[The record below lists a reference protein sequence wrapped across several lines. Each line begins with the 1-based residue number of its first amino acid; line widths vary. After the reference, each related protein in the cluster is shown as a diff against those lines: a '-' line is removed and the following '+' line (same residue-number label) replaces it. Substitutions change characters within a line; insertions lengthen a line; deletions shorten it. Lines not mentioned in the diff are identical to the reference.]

1 MIPQPD
7 RSLTQLP
14 CLLCRESRPQPVKLK
29 YEVFVCTA
37 SQRPYAL
44 EVWRLL
50 DPGGLIIEPCKL
62 HARLVNVPPPNSK
75 TLSLACT
82 LGAAVS
88 EERSVFPLAIIADDR
103 LDVGS
108 LISSHY
114 PCMPRPSSCMS
125 VDEL

>member
-1 MIPQPD
+1 M
-7 RSLTQLP
+7 
-14 CLLCRESRPQPVKLK
+14 KLK

-50 DPGGLIIEPCKL
+50 DPQGLIIKPRML
-62 HARLVNVPPPNSK
+62 HDRLVNVPHPQVK
-75 TLSLACT
+75 TLSLACN

-108 LISSHY
+108 LIQSIH
-114 PCMPRPSSCMS
+114 PCMPGPSPCP
-125 VDEL
+125 